1 MTRMFLPNAR
11 AQEPQSMAIYN
22 RFGLNTRQVEII
34 ARAAPKRDYYLQ
46 SARGNRL
53 FELGLGPIAL
63 NLCGASS
70 PADLKLADE
79 TAANHPKRRF
89 ASEFLRAKGLGW
101 AAELLDQIARKSN
114 PDDGGS
120 GSPAGSAIPLQPHEE
135 DDEEEVIPDPV
146 LEAELVAR
154 LSPFRA

>member
-1 MTRMFLPNAR
+1 
-11 AQEPQSMAIYN
+11 MAIYN
-22 RFGLNTRQVEII
+22 RFGLNARQIEII

-63 NLCGASS
+63 SLCGASS
-70 PADLKLADE
+70 PADLRLVDE
-79 TAANHPKRRF
+79 IAANHPKHRF
-89 ASEFLRAKGLGW
+89 AAEFLKAKGLGW

-114 PDDGGS
+114 PDDSGS
-120 GSPAGSAIPLQPHEE
+120 GSPAGLRISPQPHEE
-135 DDEEEVIPDPV
+135 DDEEELIPDPV